1 MTAITPQPIAAYQY
15 WLYVLSLRVTNKWNR
30 SKPKDRGIFNFEI
43 QGTCSITD
51 LVSIRVLGQILPSP
65 SYTLL
70 HTKSAIL
77 STPQISIPI
86 LFSPQNLVYLTYLS
100 PADLA
105 NTLDWARR
113 HLYVKLDAK
122 TLWLGLVVF
131 RLDVTLFVPY
141 DASTKIS
148 LIKDCNW
155 PKTADLANFVSSISQ
170 LLLIAYQYWLYVL
183 SLRVTNKWN
192 RLKFKGRG
200 IFTFEILSGC
210 GLQELVSIRVLGQI
224 LLSPSYNLL
233 YTSSCRLHLL

>member
-1 MTAITPQPIAAYQY
+1 MTAITPQSIAAYQY

-51 LVSIRVLGQILPSP
+51 LVSIRVLGQILLSP

-77 STPQISIPI
+77 STPQISTLI
-86 LFSPQNLVYLTYLS
+86 LFSPQNLVYLSYLS
-100 PADLA
+100 PADIA
-105 NTLDWARR
+105 ITLGWSLG
-113 HLYVKLDAK
+113 HLCAKVDAK

-131 RLDVTLFVPY
+131 RLNVTLFVPY

-155 PKTADLANFVSSISQ
+155 PKTADFDQLCSFNFSTTTYRLSILTICAFS
-170 LLLIAYQYWLYVL
+170 AGD
-183 SLRVTNKWN
+183 K
-192 RLKFKGRG
+192 
-200 IFTFEILSGC
+200 
-210 GLQELVSIRVLGQI
+210 
-224 LLSPSYNLL
+224 
-233 YTSSCRLHLL
+233 